1 MAYDE
6 GLAQRLRESLAAVPG
21 LSEKKMFGGLAFLVA
36 GNMCVGVIGEDLVA
50 RVGPVAYPGAVGET
64 GARAFDFSGRPMAG
78 WVMVGPEGFEE
89 DDQLGAWIER
99 SLGYA
104 RSLPPK

>member
-6 GLAQRLRESLAAVPG
+6 GLAQRLRESLTGVSD

-36 GNMCVGVIGEDLVA
+36 GNMCVGVMGEELIA
-50 RVGPVAYPGAVGET
+50 RVGAAAYSSAVTLPGAHP
-64 GARAFDFSGRPMAG
+64 FDFSSRPMAG
-78 WVMVGPEGFEE
+78 WVMVRPEGFE
-89 DDQLGAWIER
+89 DDVALGDWIGR
-99 SLGYA
+99 ALVFA